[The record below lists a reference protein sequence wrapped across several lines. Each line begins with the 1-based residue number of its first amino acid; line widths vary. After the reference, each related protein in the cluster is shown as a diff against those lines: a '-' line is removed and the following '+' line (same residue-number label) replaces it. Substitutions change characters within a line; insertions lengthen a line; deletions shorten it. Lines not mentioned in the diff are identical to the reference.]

1 MSMVPLVLIL
11 KRPHAVLFICSQT
24 KSFRLKIVKLCVEQP
39 ETHRDTEKKNRRTL
53 RQTGAKLFICKDRSL
68 SRAGTVYRHSILV
81 LYIIMLFCIYF
92 WNPFPQTSKGIAQLL
107 LTSTTYRSFIAW
119 DTWGAP
125 S

>member
-39 ETHRDTEKKNRRTL
+39 ETHRDREKNRRTL

-68 SRAGTVYRHSILV
+68 SRAGTVY
-81 LYIIMLFCIYF
+81 IINFLKNIVVADHVRGNNIIEMAEVPLSEI
-92 WNPFPQTSKGIAQLL
+92 
-107 LTSTTYRSFIAW
+107 
-119 DTWGAP
+119 
-125 S
+125 